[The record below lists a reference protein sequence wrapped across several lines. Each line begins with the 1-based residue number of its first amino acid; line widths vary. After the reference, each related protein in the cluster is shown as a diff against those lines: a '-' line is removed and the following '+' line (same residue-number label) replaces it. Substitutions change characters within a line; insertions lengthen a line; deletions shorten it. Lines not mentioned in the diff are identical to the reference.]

1 MMYGWAHVFAIWD
14 IVRRNRMAWQPTG
27 SSGAKKNKTRRFW
40 LGVIVWGG
48 GTALLWVGVS
58 IWRMLTM
65 GPLNFAL
72 VLASGLFYA
81 TIVGRVLV
89 QPRPTEA
96 V

>member
-1 MMYGWAHVFAIWD
+1 
-14 IVRRNRMAWQPTG
+14 
-27 SSGAKKNKTRRFW
+27 
-40 LGVIVWGG
+40 
-48 GTALLWVGVS
+48 
-58 IWRMLTM
+58 MLTM

-96 V
+96 A